1 MDFLKALFQDG
12 EALTYDQLAA
22 KATEAKLK
30 VVDISGGA
38 YLSKEKHDNKVGALT
53 QQITDLQGQVSQR
66 DTDLADLNAKLTAAQ
81 ADAGKLS
88 EAQAALTALQAKYDT
103 DKKDFDA
110 RIAAQS
116 YEYAVREKANALH
129 FSSASAKKAFIQD
142 AIAKQFKQE
151 GESLTGYEEFLS
163 EYKNTDPG
171 AFVPEAAPAADPAPA
186 TPPAGAPTIT
196 LPTGGAKPGK
206 RMGLMEIMRA
216 KNENPDMVIDFGQ

>member
-1 MDFLKALFQDG
+1 MDFLKALFKDG

-22 KATEAKLK
+22 KVTEAKLK

-38 YLSKEKHDNKVGALT
+38 YLSKEKHDNKVGALN
-53 QQITDLQGQVSQR
+53 QQITDLQGQVTQR
-66 DTDLADLNAKLTAAQ
+66 DNDLADLNVKLTAAQ

-103 DKKDFDA
+103 DKQEFDA

-116 YEYAVREKANALH
+116 YEYAVRERANALH

-142 AIAKQFKQE
+142 AIEKQFKQD
-151 GESLTGYEEFLS
+151 GDNLTGYDDFLS
-163 EYKNTDPG
+163 EYKAADPG
-171 AFVPEAAPAADPAPA
+171 AFAPDPAADPASA

-206 RMGLMEIMRA
+206 RMSLTEIMQA
-216 KNENPDMVIDFGQ
+216 KNANPDMAIDFGQ